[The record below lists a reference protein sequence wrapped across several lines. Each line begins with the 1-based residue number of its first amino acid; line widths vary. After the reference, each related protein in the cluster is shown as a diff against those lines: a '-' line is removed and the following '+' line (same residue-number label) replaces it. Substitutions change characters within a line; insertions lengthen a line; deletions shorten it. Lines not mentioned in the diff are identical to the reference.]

1 MLIYSGCECKEKKD
15 MLGGKMMDGFMDKLA
30 EKVSASDIIR
40 ANAQAE
46 AAETERLRQEAE
58 QFKTQLE
65 QLKESEKEH
74 RAMIEETRD
83 SLTSRMDDN
92 ETKIHD
98 VGVQVYRNV
107 QAIIEKGQ
115 EKNTESFKELSSKL
129 EAIQFATEN
138 KHKAITPLV
147 VITLLIALADL
158 VFNILMYLGVI

>member
-1 MLIYSGCECKEKKD
+1 MW
-15 MLGGKMMDGFMDKLA
+15 GGRVMDGFMDKLA

-58 QFKTQLE
+58 QFRTQLE

-83 SLTSRMDDN
+83 SLNSRMDEN
-92 ETKIHD
+92 ETRIHD

-107 QAIIEKGQ
+107 QAIVEKGQ
-115 EKNTESFKELSSKL
+115 EKNAESFRELGSKL
-129 EAIQFATEN
+129 EAVQFAAEN
-138 KHKAITPLV
+138 RNKAVTPLV
-147 VITLLIALADL
+147 VITMLVALADL
-158 VFNILMYLGVI
+158 VFNILRFLGVI